1 MSDSHGNDGGGTART
16 GRTVGSRPAAPGRS
30 RSAGRASEV
39 LAPGEAAPDAVAPRN
54 EVVLVGR
61 VPAPAQ
67 QRELPSG
74 DVLVTWR
81 VVVARPPGRRPPEG
95 VRPTIVDTL
104 DCVAWTASARR
115 AATALRPDD
124 VVEVSGS
131 LRRRFWRAGAGA
143 ASRCEVEVAS
153 VRRVSRRPS
162 RRADPASAPGGR
174 A

>member
-1 MSDSHGNDGGGTART
+1 MSESHGDDGRGTAR
-16 GRTVGSRPAAPGRS
+16 RSTVGGRRAAPGRS
-30 RSAGRASEV
+30 PTAQT
-39 LAPGEAAPDAVAPRN
+39 APDATVPDQTASRN

-61 VPAPAQ
+61 VPAPAE

-95 VRPTIVDTL
+95 VRPTTVDTL
-104 DCVAWTASARR
+104 DCVAWTARR
-115 AATALRPDD
+115 AATALRADD
-124 VVEVSGS
+124 VVEVSGA

-153 VRRVSRRPS
+153 VRRVSRRPP
-162 RRADPASAPGGR
+162 RPADRS
-174 A
+174 